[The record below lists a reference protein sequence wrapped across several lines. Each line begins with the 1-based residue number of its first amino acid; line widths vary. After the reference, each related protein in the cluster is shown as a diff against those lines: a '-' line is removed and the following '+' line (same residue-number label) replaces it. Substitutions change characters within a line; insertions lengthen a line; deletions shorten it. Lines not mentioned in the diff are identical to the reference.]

1 MPFPDPGAARA
12 RTVLA
17 RQRLALSFGGL
28 GALFLGVAAHRER
41 PWLLPVSAALVAV
54 AAVVWRAPRPQ
65 VAIAVCTMTAA
76 LCAFAVVVA
85 S

>member
-1 MPFPDPGAARA
+1 MPSPDPSASRA

-28 GALFLGVAAHRER
+28 GAVFLGVAAHRER
-41 PWLLPVSAALVAV
+41 PWVLLVAAALLGV
-54 AAVVWRAPRPQ
+54 AAVVWRSPRAQ
-65 VAIAVCTMTAA
+65 AAIAAFTGAAA
-76 LCAFAVVVA
+76 LCALAVVLV